1 MSGINHFAAIVAGL
15 VHFAFGAVW
24 YTVFSQAWLVGIGKT
39 REQIMADNG
48 NSPMPYI
55 IGVVTAIIVAYTL
68 AWLLPKLGAQSV
80 AGGIRT
86 GVMLA
91 LTLVAT
97 TLALNYGF
105 EGRSLSLWLI
115 NAGYMVIGMGVMGAI
130 VGGWTRK
137 AAA

>member
-15 VHFAFGAVW
+15 VQFAFGAVW
-24 YTVFSQAWLVGIGKT
+24 YTLFSQAWMVGIGKT
-39 REQIMADNG
+39 RDQLMAANG

-86 GVMLA
+86 GVTLA

-115 NAGYMVIGMGVMGAI
+115 NSGYMVIGMGVMGAI

-137 AAA
+137 VAA